1 MSESESINLKP
12 MDDHSDEEAAS
23 FYKIVHRATNDF
35 IRNPENIRL
44 LATTLWGMREG
55 DPDTARFLLY
65 EFVMDYR
72 YHENLQTI
80 TEQLAHRQ
88 ILWEHPNLKQVRQH
102 FYEQDNFIENP
113 PMIDEGVIECIRCRS
128 KRTFS
133 FSKQTRRGDESTT
146 VFVRCSE
153 CSKTFRI

>member
-1 MSESESINLKP
+1 
-12 MDDHSDEEAAS
+12 MDRMDFEGFREG
-23 FYKIVHRATNDF
+23 VHNAVHDF
-35 IRNPENIRL
+35 IRSEKHHDV
-44 LATTLWGMREG
+44 LARTLWAFAEENPAM
-55 DPDTARFLLY
+55 ARYLLY

-72 YHENLQTI
+72 FHPHISTVI
-80 TEQLAHRQ
+80 DQLIRKD
-88 ILWEHPNLKQVRQH
+88 ILWNHPNLSFIRQQ
-102 FYEQDNFIENP
+102 FQEQDDFIETP
-113 PMIDEGVIECIRCRS
+113 PVIDEGVIECIRCKS